1 MLKILISNLT
11 NNTMPAKSIRQTV
24 TIKAKPHDI
33 YEALMDSKKH
43 AKFSGAPAKISRAVG
58 GKFTA
63 YGDYIEGVNL
73 ELKKDRK
80 IVQQWRG
87 SDWKK
92 GIYSKVS
99 YTLIPVKRGTKLVFY
114 QSGVPGE
121 YHLESINKGW
131 IDYYWTPIKKMLEK

>member
-1 MLKILISNLT
+1 MITI
-11 NNTMPAKSIRQTV
+11 MPTKSIRQTV
-24 TIKAKPHDI
+24 TIKAKPHDV

-43 AKFSGAPAKISRAVG
+43 AKFSGSPAKISRMEG

-87 SDWKK
+87 SDWEK
-92 GIYSKVS
+92 GVYSKVT
-99 YTLIPVKRGTKLVFY
+99 YTLNPAKGGTKLVFY
-114 QSGVPGE
+114 QSGVPE
-121 YHLESINKGW
+121 RYIQAIKKGW
-131 IDYYWTPIKKMLEK
+131 IDFYWTPMKKMLE